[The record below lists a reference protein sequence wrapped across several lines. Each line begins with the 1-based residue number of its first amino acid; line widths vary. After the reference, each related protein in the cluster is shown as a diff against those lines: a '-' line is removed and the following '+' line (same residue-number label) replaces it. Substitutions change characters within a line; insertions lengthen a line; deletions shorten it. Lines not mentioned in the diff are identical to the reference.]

1 MGVADRSRARLPLLV
16 LGFLTDCG
24 VVVGWSRERFPVPTE
39 RVNRIVCWVCLRGGV
54 GAVDGKHARLPV
66 LAGTP
71 RGSVGLV
78 FWWDCDRAT
87 GDPWMW
93 LPVLLPP
100 LDEVGRLEVGKI
112 EESPVD
118 DLW

>member
-1 MGVADRSRARLPLLV
+1 VGVADRSRARLPLLV

-39 RVNRIVCWVCLRGGV
+39 RLNRIVCWVCLRGGV
-54 GAVDGKHARLPV
+54 GVVDGTRARLPV
-66 LAGTP
+66 LAWTP

-78 FWWDCDRAT
+78 SWWDCGSAS

-93 LPVLLPP
+93 LPVLLLP
-100 LDEVGRLEVGKI
+100 LDGVGRLEVGKI
-112 EESPVD
+112 GESTVD
-118 DLW
+118 GCW

>member
-1 MGVADRSRARLPLLV
+1 VGVADRSRARLPLLV

-39 RVNRIVCWVCLRGGV
+39 RLNRIVCWVCLRGGV
-54 GAVDGKHARLPV
+54 GVVDGTRARLPV
-66 LAGTP
+66 LAGAP

-78 FWWDCDRAT
+78 SWWDCGSAS

-93 LPVLLPP
+93 LPVLLLP
-100 LDEVGRLEVGKI
+100 LDGVGRLEVGKI
-112 EESPVD
+112 GESTVD
-118 DLW
+118 GCW